1 MILFPLSPVLLRI
14 CSPMA
19 KRRLIHAVNEALHEE
34 MERDDRVI
42 LYGEDVRIGLFG
54 DTRGLFDKFGGKRVI
69 NTPISEVVMT
79 GMAVGMAAA
88 GYLPICHMMYG
99 NFLYTGFD
107 SLANQARKLRYMKAG
122 QLKLHAVY
130 LASKW
135 AGRSS
140 RSEKG
145 RVGKRDVRTVRTLV
159 GAE

>member
-42 LYGEDVRIGLFG
+42 LYGEDVRIGLSG

-79 GMAVGMAAA
+79 GMAAGMA
-88 GYLPICHMMYG
+88 
-99 NFLYTGFD
+99 
-107 SLANQARKLRYMKAG
+107 
-122 QLKLHAVY
+122 
-130 LASKW
+130 
-135 AGRSS
+135 
-140 RSEKG
+140 RSEEHTSEIQSLMRISSAVFCLK
-145 RVGKRDVRTVRTLV
+145 
-159 GAE
+159 

>member
-69 NTPISEVVMT
+69 NTPISE
-79 GMAVGMAAA
+79 
-88 GYLPICHMMYG
+88 
-99 NFLYTGFD
+99 
-107 SLANQARKLRYMKAG
+107 
-122 QLKLHAVY
+122 
-130 LASKW
+130 
-135 AGRSS
+135 
-140 RSEKG
+140 RSEEHTSALQSLMRMSYAVFCLK
-145 RVGKRDVRTVRTLV
+145 
-159 GAE
+159 

>member
-69 NTPISEVVMT
+69 NRSEEHTSELQSLMRISYAVFCLKKKKLNTPIHIHDHPT
-79 GMAVGMAAA
+79 
-88 GYLPICHMMYG
+88 
-99 NFLYTGFD
+99 N
-107 SLANQARKLRYMKAG
+107 
-122 QLKLHAVY
+122 
-130 LASKW
+130 
-135 AGRSS
+135 
-140 RSEKG
+140 
-145 RVGKRDVRTVRTLV
+145 
-159 GAE
+159 

>member
-1 MILFPLSPVLLRI
+1 MFWCFFSSRRRHTRCSLVTGVQTCAFPISVLLRI

-19 KRRLIHAVNEALHEE
+19 KLRLIHAVNEALHEE

-88 GYLPICHMMYG
+88 GYRPICHMM
-99 NFLYTGFD
+99 D
-107 SLANQARKLRYMKAG
+107 
-122 QLKLHAVY
+122 
-130 LASKW
+130 
-135 AGRSS
+135 
-140 RSEKG
+140 RSE
-145 RVGKRDVRTVRTLV
+145 
-159 GAE
+159 EQ

>member
-88 GYLPICHMMYG
+88 GYCPLCHMMYG
-99 NFLYTGFD
+99 HFLYTGFD
-107 SLANQARKLRYMKAG
+107 TIANHAAKIRYLTAAQPKLPLAYP
-122 QLKLHAVY
+122 
-130 LASKW
+130 
-135 AGRSS
+135 RSS
-140 RSEKG
+140 GSSEGHTFELSSQRRIPCLDSCLK
-145 RVGKRDVRTVRTLV
+145 
-159 GAE
+159 

>member
-54 DTRGLFDKFGGKRVI
+54 DTLGLFDTFGGKRVI

-79 GMAVGMAAA
+79 GMAVGIVAA
-88 GYLPICHMMYG
+88 GARPICHKMTG
-99 NFLYTGFD
+99 HFLYD
-107 SLANQARKLRYMKAG
+107 RKKVVLGKSVSVRVALG
-122 QLKLHAVY
+122 
-130 LASKW
+130 
-135 AGRSS
+135 GRGDIQKKNN
-140 RSEKG
+140 RPLIHITRK
-145 RVGKRDVRTVRTLV
+145 D
-159 GAE
+159 

>member
-69 NTPISEVVMT
+69 NTPI
-79 GMAVGMAAA
+79 
-88 GYLPICHMMYG
+88 
-99 NFLYTGFD
+99 
-107 SLANQARKLRYMKAG
+107 
-122 QLKLHAVY
+122 
-130 LASKW
+130 
-135 AGRSS
+135 
-140 RSEKG
+140 RSEEHTSELQSLMRNSYAVFCLK
-145 RVGKRDVRTVRTLV
+145 KKKEKQTTN
-159 GAE
+159 

>member
-69 NTPISEVVMT
+69 NT
-79 GMAVGMAAA
+79 
-88 GYLPICHMMYG
+88 
-99 NFLYTGFD
+99 
-107 SLANQARKLRYMKAG
+107 
-122 QLKLHAVY
+122 
-130 LASKW
+130 
-135 AGRSS
+135 
-140 RSEKG
+140 RSEEHTSELQSLMRISYAVFCLK
-145 RVGKRDVRTVRTLV
+145 KKTITITTLSDTIM
-159 GAE
+159 